1 MKLDKH
7 ARGTELGAVKAILE
21 AKEVQAAM
29 KRIWGLFHY
38 ISSALPITPTPYPSE
53 IKDVTFDQALDAIAR
68 AWDGVP
74 IYGACATRDNSCT
87 KLSTSKAE
95 SALFQKCLTR
105 RKNDVNSNAVAQK
118 SRSIVFAFTCKTRAA
133 IIASPQLRANNGST
147 VENQQN
153 RQSCGVA

>member
-7 ARGTELGAVKAILE
+7 ARGTEFGAVKAILE

-29 KRIWGLFHY
+29 KRIWGLLHY
-38 ISSALPITPTPYPSE
+38 TSSALPITPPPYPSE

-68 AWDGVP
+68 EWDGVP
-74 IYGACATRDNSCT
+74 YGACATRDNSCT

-95 SALFQKCLTR
+95 SAFFQKCLTR
-105 RKNDVNSNAVAQK
+105 GKNDVNSNAVAQK
-118 SRSIVFAFTCKTRAA
+118 SRSIVFAFTRKTRAA

-147 VENQQN
+147 VEK
-153 RQSCGVA
+153 STE